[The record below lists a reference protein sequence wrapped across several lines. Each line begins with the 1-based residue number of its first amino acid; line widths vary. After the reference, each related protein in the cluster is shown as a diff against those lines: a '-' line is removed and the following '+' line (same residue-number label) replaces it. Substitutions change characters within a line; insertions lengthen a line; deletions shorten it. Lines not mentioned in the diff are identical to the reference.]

1 MSRVRPRRAPPPPL
15 GAPSPASPVGCGAG
29 WPPLA
34 EAVCFPF
41 APGGGAA
48 PRGWHCRFGACP
60 LRPARRPLRRPSC
73 RAPRSRKRVPP
84 TTSRSA
90 PPSATGKPEERSPGS
105 NPPAR
110 SFNCTAGRDK
120 GAAGSAVAASCAL
133 APLPQQRLKPLRA
146 RAPAKAKSG
155 GCSCCSFWL
164 FPVVARLAARR
175 LSAPWFGRRLTAFFL
190 LVLRWCCGTAAARA
204 LMRAPLLGLL
214 LLPAVVGWLRFR
226 AVVALLRLLRLRAR
240 WALVCGFGGS
250 GAPEARSLEALDHS
264 SPAVLRLPC
273 SDTAP
278 TRKRGARLQIGA
290 EKIQIVPV
298 YEISNKFL

>member
-1 MSRVRPRRAPPPPL
+1 M
-15 GAPSPASPVGCGAG
+15 
-29 WPPLA
+29 
-34 EAVCFPF
+34 
-41 APGGGAA
+41 
-48 PRGWHCRFGACP
+48 
-60 LRPARRPLRRPSC
+60 RPARRPLRRPSC

-110 SFNCTAGRDK
+110 SFNCTAGRGK

-133 APLPQQRLKPLRA
+133 APLLRQRLKPLRA

-214 LLPAVVGWLRFR
+214 RVACRLACAAAWAAARGVPARVWPADWARFGRAAGPLRSR
-226 AVVALLRLLRLRAR
+226 AMLAAAAASGRCGLVA
-240 WALVCGFGGS
+240 FPGGR
-250 GAPEARSLEALDHS
+250 GTAAAVAAARSLG
-264 SPAVLRLPC
+264 VGVWLR
-273 SDTAP
+273 
-278 TRKRGARLQIGA
+278 G
-290 EKIQIVPV
+290 
-298 YEISNKFL
+298 